1 MDEVRRYVNLAF
13 IFAGMLMSWLY
24 VNVVKWVM
32 GLSWVRIADVSL
44 MGDLVTYS
52 TLIGIALAVITV
64 VILWRNAKVY
74 ENALNVAHEMRK
86 VTWPTFDETKY
97 AMKIVVVTCIIVAL
111 ILSGFDLV
119 AKQLT
124 GSILGIN

>member
-13 IFAGMLMSWLY
+13 VFAGMLMSWLC
-24 VNVVKWVM
+24 VNVAKWVM
-32 GLSWVRIADVSL
+32 GFFRIADVRL
-44 MGDLVTYS
+44 MGELVTYS
-52 TLIGIALAVITV
+52 TVIGILLAVIAI

-97 AMKIVVVTCIIVAL
+97 AMKIVIVTCIIVAL

-119 AKQLT
+119 AKELT
-124 GSILGIN
+124 GLILGIN